1 MDMTESIFAK
11 EELTIGISACL
22 LGEKVRY
29 DSGNKPSNFCINEL
43 GKYVTYKAFCP
54 EVAIG
59 LPIPRPTIRQ
69 IKHEE
74 LIIVAQPDGSG
85 DVTDP
90 LIEYGKKV
98 AELTKDMVGYVFCA
112 NSPTCGMERVKIYSP
127 EGNSLKSNGIGVFSN
142 EIMKANPLLPC
153 EENGRLNDPIIRENF
168 VARIYTYKRWHEL
181 VASGVTKHKLMTF
194 HSQHK
199 YSVMSHNIPA
209 YKALGQLLAR
219 ADIDVEDMAA
229 LYISGLMDALKI
241 KATRKSHTNTL
252 QHIQGYFSDHL
263 NTEQRKELT
272 NIIDEYR
279 QGVMPLM
286 VPLAL
291 IKHYLLEHPK
301 EYLMQQ
307 TYLNPYPAD
316 LKLRYG
322 Y

>member
-1 MDMTESIFAK
+1 MAKSIFNK
-11 EELTIGISACL
+11 DELIIGISACL
-22 LGEKVRY
+22 AGEKVRY
-29 DSGNKPSNFCINEL
+29 DSSSKSSNFCNKEL

-59 LPIPRPTIRQ
+59 MPIPRPTIRQ
-69 IKHEE
+69 IRKDDV
-74 LIIVAQPDGSG
+74 IAVSRPDGTG
-85 DVTDP
+85 DVTEP

-98 AELTKDMVGYVFCA
+98 AKLTDTMVGYVFCA

-127 EGNSLKSNGIGVFSN
+127 EGHSLKSDGIGIFSN

-168 VARIYTYKRWHEL
+168 VARIYTYRRWKEL
-181 VASGVTKHKLMTF
+181 VANGITKHKLMTF

-199 YSVMSHNIPA
+199 YAIMSHNIVA
-209 YKALGQLLAR
+209 YKNLGRLLAD
-219 ADIDVEDMAA
+219 ADMSADEMAS
-229 LYISGLMDALKI
+229 LYINELMDALKI

-252 QHIQGYFSDHL
+252 QHIQGYFSKHL
-263 NTEQRKELT
+263 NAEQRKELT
-272 NIIDEYR
+272 SVIDEYR

-301 EYLMQQ
+301 EYLSEQ
-307 TYLNPYPAD
+307 TYLEPYPAD